1 MITIN
6 KQEIETNISHLL
18 DIVASGEEISIIKGG
33 KIFAKIVPISERLT
47 KPRSPRVFG
56 VDAGKGWISKDFD
69 APLPEQVLRDFG
81 C

>member
-6 KQEIETNISHLL
+6 KQEIEINISHLL

-33 KIFAKIVPISERLT
+33 EIFAKIVPISEILT
-47 KPRSPRVFG
+47 KPRPPRVFG